1 MNIIA
6 KKPDAIPAC
15 SEESKVMFSRAIER
29 FKELPQVDVQTEHHL
44 HAGVYSRTI
53 HIPKGTL
60 IIGVEM
66 QCATQLVQ
74 YGHGFFTDGNGTKE
88 MHGYKVMEGLPH
100 RQCAF
105 LATEDTWATMFFAT
119 KAKTVE
125 EAEKEFCS
133 DPTQLLSNRE
143 ENKLC
148 QE

>member
-1 MNIIA
+1 MKIVA
-6 KKPDAIPAC
+6 KSSPTIPAC
-15 SEESKVMFSRAIER
+15 SEESKELFARAIDR
-29 FKELPQVDVQTEHHL
+29 FKDLPQAEIYTEHHL

-53 HIPKGTL
+53 HIPKGVL

-88 MHGYKVMEGLPH
+88 MHGYLVLEGLPH

-125 EAEKEFCS
+125 EAEREFCS
-133 DPTQLLSNRE
+133 EPTQLLTNRKE
-143 ENKLC
+143 KQLC

>member
-1 MNIIA
+1 MKIIA
-6 KKPDAIPAC
+6 KRQDAIPAC
-15 SEESKVMFSRAIER
+15 SEESKAIFSRAIER
-29 FKELPQVDVQTEHHL
+29 FKELPQTDVKTEHHL

-60 IIGVEM
+60 IIGLEL

-88 MHGYKVMEGLPH
+88 LHGYVVMEGLPH

-105 LATEDTWATMFFAT
+105 LATEDTHATMFFAT

-133 DPTQLLSNRE
+133 DPKQLLTHRE

>member
-1 MNIIA
+1 MKLVAA
-6 KKPDAIPAC
+6 KNSIPAC
-15 SEESKVMFSRAIER
+15 SEASKEIFSRAIER
-29 FKELPQVDVQTEHHL
+29 FKELPQTDVRTEHHL

-53 HIPKGTL
+53 FIPKGTL

-88 MHGYKVMEGLPH
+88 MHGYLVMEGLPH

-133 DPTQLLSNRE
+133 DPAQFLTNRKE
-143 ENKLC
+143 KKIC
-148 QE
+148 QG

>member
-1 MNIIA
+1 MKIVA
-6 KKPDAIPAC
+6 KSSPTIPAC
-15 SEESKVMFSRAIER
+15 SKESKEIFSKAIER
-29 FKELPQVDVQTEHHL
+29 FKDLPQAQIRTEHHL

-53 HIPKGTL
+53 YIPKGVL

-88 MHGYKVMEGLPH
+88 MHGFVVMEGLPH

-119 KAKTVE
+119 KATTIE

-133 DPTQLLSNRE
+133 DPKQLLTNRE

>member
-1 MNIIA
+1 MNIVA
-6 KKPDAIPAC
+6 KKQDAIPAC
-15 SEESKVMFSRAIER
+15 SEKSKEVFSRAIKR
-29 FKELPQVDVQTEHHL
+29 FKELPQAAVGTEHHL

-60 IIGVEM
+60 IIGTEM

-88 MHGYKVMEGLPH
+88 MHGYVVMEGLPH

-119 KAKTVE
+119 KATTVE

-133 DPTQLLSNRE
+133 DPKQLLTNQE
-143 ENKLC
+143 EKQIC